1 MHFLSEIVAQ
11 FRNKISSVLQRKLQ
25 TLAKRLCLVFLCPK
39 SVNKSAKKSSKMWFN
54 FLANREH
61 NLLSETLPGGRGS
74 HLLLENA
81 PTRNVCAPRE
91 ENVST
96 NFQNSQFSTNV
107 VETFDGY
114 VIQNQTLGIRLEF

>member
-1 MHFLSEIVAQ
+1 MFWPIANITCCQKLFQVDAVH
-11 FRNKISSVLQRKLQ
+11 ISYWKMPPQEM
-25 TLAKRLCLVFLCPK
+25 
-39 SVNKSAKKSSKMWFN
+39 SA
-54 FLANREH
+54 
-61 NLLSETLPGGRGS
+61 
-74 HLLLENA
+74 
-81 PTRNVCAPRE
+81 APRE